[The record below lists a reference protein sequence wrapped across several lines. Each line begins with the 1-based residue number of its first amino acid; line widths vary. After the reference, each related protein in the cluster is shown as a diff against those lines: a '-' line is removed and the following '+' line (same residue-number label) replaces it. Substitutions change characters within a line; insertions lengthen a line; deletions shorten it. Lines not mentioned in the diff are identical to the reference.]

1 MYIDIDTLNI
11 NNDEMNKHN
20 KDIIFHLIEKEKTRQ
35 IKSISLIASENF
47 VSPEILES
55 MSSVLTNKYA
65 EGYPKKRYYAGCQII
80 DIIEEI
86 AINRAKQ
93 LFNVSYVNVQPH
105 SGSQANAAVYMSCL
119 NPGDIILS
127 LNLSHGGH
135 LTHGA
140 SVSFSGMIYKS
151 IFYGLNQTSGLIDYD
166 MVMKLAS
173 KHKPKLIICGGST
186 YSRDIQYNIFRNIA
200 DHIGAILMADISHTS
215 GLIATGLLNN
225 PFKYC
230 HIVTSTTHKTLR
242 GPRGGI
248 IMMKAD
254 FLSKVKNKSKMSQI
268 IDSAVFPGYQGGPLE
283 HIIAAK
289 AICFKEAMT
298 QEYKDYTKQI
308 ILNSKTLANFLIL
321 KGYKIISD
329 GTENHC
335 MLIDL
340 TKNHLTGKEA
350 EELLDFADINC
361 NKNMI
366 PFDKNTPYI
375 TSGIRLGTSAIT
387 TRGLK
392 ESHMEQIGYWIHQIL
407 TNKNN
412 ISKIK
417 SIKKDVN
424 KFISSYPLFT
434 W

>member
-1 MYIDIDTLNI
+1 
-11 NNDEMNKHN
+11 MNKYQINKQN
-20 KDIIFHLIEKEKTRQ
+20 KDIIFHLIQKEKTRQ

-47 VSPEILES
+47 VSPEILKS

-65 EGYPKKRYYAGCQII
+65 EGYPKKRYYAGCDII
-80 DIIEEI
+80 DQVEEL
-86 AINRAKQ
+86 AINRAKT
-93 LFNVSYVNVQPH
+93 LFKVSYVNVQPH
-105 SGSQANAAVYMSCL
+105 SGSQANAAVYLSFL
-119 NPGDIILS
+119 KPGDTILS

-140 SVSFSGMIYKS
+140 SVSFAGIIYKS
-151 IFYGLNQTSGLIDYD
+151 IFYGVNRTSGLIDYD
-166 MVMKLAS
+166 MAMNLAI
-173 KHKPKLIICGGST
+173 KYHPKLIICGGST
-186 YSRDIQYNIFRNIA
+186 YSRDIQYQTFRKIA
-200 DHIGAILMADISHTS
+200 DHVGAILMADIAHTS

-225 PFKYC
+225 PFSYC

-248 IMMKAD
+248 IMMKED
-254 FLSKVKNKSKMSQI
+254 FLLKNKVFNAKMQTMSHV
-268 IDSAVFPGYQGGPLE
+268 IDRAVFPGYQGGPLE

-298 QEYKDYTKQI
+298 QQYKEYTKQV
-308 ILNSKTLANFLIL
+308 ILNSKTLAKFLIL

-329 GTENHC
+329 GTDNHC

-340 TKNHLTGKEA
+340 TKNNITGKEA
-350 EELLDFADINC
+350 EEMLDLADINC

-366 PFDKNTPYI
+366 PFDQNTPYI

-392 ESHMEQIGYWIHQIL
+392 QENMETIGDWIHTIL

-412 ISKIK
+412 LSKIK
-417 SIKKDVN
+417 EIKKDVN
-424 KFISSYPLFT
+424 KFMSLYPLFA

>member
-1 MYIDIDTLNI
+1 MNNCEI
-11 NNDEMNKHN
+11 NKQN
-20 KDIIFHLIEKEKTRQ
+20 KDIIFNLIQKEKKRQ
-35 IKSISLIASENF
+35 KQSISLIASENF
-47 VSPEILES
+47 VSPQILKS

-65 EGYPKKRYYAGCQII
+65 EGYPKKRYYSGCRFIDEIEQIS
-80 DIIEEI
+80 
-86 AINRAKQ
+86 INRAKQ

-119 NPGDIILS
+119 NPGDTILS
-127 LNLSHGGH
+127 LKLSHGGH
-135 LTHGA
+135 LTHGS
-140 SVSFSGMIYKS
+140 SVSFSGILYNC
-151 IFYGLNQTSGLIDYD
+151 IFYGLNKNSGLIDYD
-166 MVMKLAS
+166 MVMNLAI
-173 KHKPKLIICGGST
+173 KNHPKLIICGGST
-186 YSRDIQYNIFRNIA
+186 YSRDIKYEYFRYIA
-200 DHIGAILMADISHTS
+200 DKVGAILMADISHTS

-225 PFKYC
+225 PFLHC

-248 IMMKAD
+248 IMIKED
-254 FLSKVKNKSKMSQI
+254 FENILGIKFFNGKVKKMSQV
-268 IDSAVFPGYQGGPLE
+268 IDSSVFPGYQGGPLE

-289 AICFKEAMT
+289 AVCFKEAMT
-298 QEYKDYTKQI
+298 QEYKQYTKQV
-308 ILNSKTLANFLIL
+308 ILNSKTLANFLIS

-329 GTENHC
+329 GTDNHS

-340 TKNHLTGKEA
+340 TKHNINGKEA
-350 EELLDFADINC
+350 EENLEFADINC

-366 PFDKNTPYI
+366 PFDKNSPYI

-392 ESHMEQIGYWIHQIL
+392 QDNMEKIGYWIDKIL
-407 TNKNN
+407 INKNN

-424 KFISSYPLFT
+424 NLMSSYPLFT

>member
-1 MYIDIDTLNI
+1 MNNYEI
-11 NNDEMNKHN
+11 NKQN
-20 KDIIFHLIEKEKTRQ
+20 KDIIFNLIQKEKKRQ

-47 VSPEILES
+47 VSPQILKS

-65 EGYPKKRYYAGCQII
+65 EGYPKKRYYSGCHII
-80 DIIEEI
+80 DKIEQI
-86 AINRAKQ
+86 SINRAKK

-119 NPGDIILS
+119 HIGDTILS

-140 SVSFSGMIYKS
+140 SVSFSGIIYKS
-151 IFYGLNQTSGLIDYD
+151 IFYGLNKKSGIIDYD
-166 MVMKLAS
+166 MAMKLAI
-173 KHKPKLIICGGST
+173 KNNPKLIICGAST
-186 YSRDIQYNIFRNIA
+186 YSRDIKYEYFREIA
-200 DHIGAILMADISHTS
+200 DNVGAILMADISHTS

-225 PFKYC
+225 PFSSC

-248 IMMKAD
+248 IMMKED
-254 FLSKVKNKSKMSQI
+254 FENILGIKFSNGIIKKMSQV
-268 IDSAVFPGYQGGPLE
+268 IDSSVFPGNQGGPLE

-289 AICFKEAMT
+289 AVCFEEAMT
-298 QEYKDYTKQI
+298 KEYKKYTKQI
-308 ILNSKTLANFLIL
+308 LLNAKTLANFLIS

-329 GTENHC
+329 GTDNHC

-340 TKNHLTGKEA
+340 TKKNITGKEA
-350 EELLDFADINC
+350 EEKLEFADINC

-366 PFDKNTPYI
+366 PFDINTPYI
-375 TSGIRLGTSAIT
+375 TSGIRLGTSAVT

-392 ESHMEQIGYWIHQIL
+392 EENMEKIGYWIHEIL
-407 TNKNN
+407 KNKNN

-417 SIKKDVN
+417 LIKKDVN
-424 KFISSYPLFT
+424 KLMSSYPLFT